1 MVITNKLP
9 NAVSKLMQTTTPCA
23 PSKRHTTSKE
33 KASGGKYNKNSEW
46 VCLHPDEALEVDRL
60 INQLSQ
66 YVNHCKRRDDGCRFK
81 ALKNRGLGLG
91 ALEARRLRPRAPNA
105 WSKKPTTWLMTDDF
119 ERVLRQYEEAY
130 PSFAFLGAS
139 PIDFEKPFGNS
150 CVWPEMCN
158 FNLRKAAEQGKTKIG
173 LVFNE
178 DYHYQK
184 GSHWICAFLD
194 IPKKVFYFIDS
205 VGNPIPKEVKDFAE
219 RLSVESEE
227 LYGEK
232 IKLVVSTMPH
242 QRGNNQCGM
251 YCLFFI
257 ISLLTETATY
267 EELMSER
274 IPDGAMH
281 ELRRFLFRHTPNI
294 QPQMRNTPQKVKK
307 TQKGKQGKSK
317 RGKTQRRAKS
327 KSSRRQRTSSKRK

>member
-1 MVITNKLP
+1 MVIPNTLP

-23 PSKRHTTSKE
+23 PSNRHNSSKE
-33 KASGGKYNKNSEW
+33 KDSGGKYNKNSEW
-46 VCLHPDEALEVDRL
+46 TCLHPDEAKQVDEL
-60 INQLSQ
+60 INQLSK
-66 YVNHCKRRDDGCRFK
+66 YVNHCKRRDDGCKLK
-81 ALKNRGLGLG
+81 ALQNRGLRLG

-130 PSFAFLGAS
+130 PEFTFLGAS

-150 CVWPEMCN
+150 CVWPEMCK
-158 FNLRKAAEQGKTKIG
+158 FNLRKAAAQGKTKIG

-205 VGNPIPKEVKDFAE
+205 VGNPIPKEVKDFAD
-219 RLSVESEE
+219 RLSAESEE

-281 ELRRFLFRHTPNI
+281 ELRRFLFRHTANI
-294 QPQMRNTPQKVKK
+294 QPQKRNAPQKVKK

-327 KSSRRQRTSSKRK
+327 KTSRRQRTSSKRK